1 MLWQLFLGLA
11 AAVVS
16 PIVLY
21 TSVQFSQRPSGSYI
35 SHMEGAPAHY
45 PHNLARHPQKSYR
58 HASSAYSRSSTC
70 NPHTADV
77 RCKEETSLSGPAK
90 SSLSRLLP
98 SAPLSVISFSSASV
112 SSLIFTSFTSVRGM
126 SAILSGTPA
135 QVTRGRVVDFLLV
148 PLSGQSVLC
157 AQTALHK

>member
-1 MLWQLFLGLA
+1 M
-11 AAVVS
+11 AAVLR
-16 PIVLY
+16 PRCCCGQPYLY
-21 TSVQFSQRPSGSYI
+21 TSAQVSQRTSGSYI
-35 SHMEGAPAHY
+35 SHMEGAPAD
-45 PHNLARHPQKSYR
+45 HPQKSYR
-58 HASSAYSRSSTC
+58 HTSSAYSRSSTY
-70 NPHTADV
+70 NPYTADV

-135 QVTRGRVVDFLLV
+135 QVTHGRVVDFLLI